1 MALILFINI
10 FYLNYSNR
18 VSTNDIIILGDL
30 MDLKMI
36 LGKNIKYY
44 RYKKMLTQEAM
55 AEILDVSPNY
65 IGRLERGQHTPSID
79 KVQNIAKA
87 LDVLPFMLKK
97 EKENYNLPSRVNS
110 KLNVK

>member
-1 MALILFINI
+1 M
-10 FYLNYSNR
+10 
-18 VSTNDIIILGDL
+18 STNDIIILGDL
-30 MDLKMI
+30 MNLKMI
-36 LGKNIKYY
+36 LGKNTTYY
-44 RYKKMLTQEAM
+44 IYKKRLTQEAL

-65 IGRLERGQHTPSID
+65 IVRLEHGQHNPSLD

-87 LDVLPFMLKK
+87 LDVLPFMLFK

>member
-1 MALILFINI
+1 MN
-10 FYLNYSNR
+10 
-18 VSTNDIIILGDL
+18 
-30 MDLKMI
+30 LKMI
-36 LGKNIKYY
+36 LGKNTKYY
-44 RYKKMLTQEAM
+44 IYKKRLTQEAL

-65 IGRLERGQHTPSID
+65 IVRLEHGQHNPYLD

-87 LDVLPFMLKK
+87 LDVLPFMLFK